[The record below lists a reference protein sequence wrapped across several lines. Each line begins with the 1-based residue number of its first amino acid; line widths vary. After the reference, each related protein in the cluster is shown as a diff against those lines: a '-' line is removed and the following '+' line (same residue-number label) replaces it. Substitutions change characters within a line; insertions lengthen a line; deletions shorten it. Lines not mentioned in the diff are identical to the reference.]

1 MSELPEVLINKP
13 LNRPINQRC
22 STDILQ
28 PTTISQSY
36 CKFVLPQQGILDANS
51 QLHLAQIVVDS
62 ADPTLFTQSYLP
74 TSTGIASCIQRC
86 YMTINGAEVSD
97 VRDLNHYHTYRRL
110 HYSNEYRQ
118 GVSNVH
124 SGGNDT
130 FVGSAGLI
138 DTSASPDSKIAR
150 GFLPPYGSI
159 GRESSE
165 FGISTI
171 DATDLGNPDNAYI
184 QSNDLPK
191 RLISNVA
198 SETPGFL
205 IGLAELIPALI
216 GFQVPLFTIEGEVAI
231 VIEWS
236 PDTWGHRFM
245 YNGSASVGVS
255 DKDNLKS
262 TIVEDEVFLVMDT
275 LYYPELMEEL
285 KDQVYSRG
293 GYSVPYDA
301 VLTQQSFFKYEEN
314 AGTTTKDA
322 QIPLSGKQVK
332 RIVVQKASDQENV
345 VEALTS
351 GYYNSL
357 ALRTG
362 EEYNFRIDN
371 NNVYS
376 IPLKNVSLQ
385 RHEANQVEGIPL
397 VLSSALYSF
406 ENQASQTDG
415 AMNIND
421 RHITTRL
428 CNSHTQSN
436 EIGTQHWIGYKIE
449 NEFGVGHK
457 MSNYPVIYTE
467 KGRLTANDAGTG
479 ATPNRVSNR
488 TIRFFCL
495 YQKVM
500 NINQGIVETIG

>member
-1 MSELPEVLINKP
+1 
-13 LNRPINQRC
+13 
-22 STDILQ
+22 
-28 PTTISQSY
+28 
-36 CKFVLPQQGILDANS
+36 
-51 QLHLAQIVVDS
+51 
-62 ADPTLFTQSYLP
+62 
-74 TSTGIASCIQRC
+74 
-86 YMTINGAEVSD
+86 
-97 VRDLNHYHTYRRL
+97 
-110 HYSNEYRQ
+110 
-118 GVSNVH
+118 
-124 SGGNDT
+124 
-130 FVGSAGLI
+130 
-138 DTSASPDSKIAR
+138 
-150 GFLPPYGSI
+150 
-159 GRESSE
+159 
-165 FGISTI
+165 
-171 DATDLGNPDNAYI
+171 
-184 QSNDLPK
+184 
-191 RLISNVA
+191 
-198 SETPGFL
+198 
-205 IGLAELIPALI
+205 
-216 GFQVPLFTIEGEVAI
+216 
-231 VIEWS
+231 
-236 PDTWGHRFM
+236 M
-245 YNGSASVGVS
+245 YNGNVGVS

-301 VLTQQSFFKYEEN
+301 VLTQQSFFRYNEN
-314 AGTTTKDA
+314 DGEATKDA

-332 RIVVQKASDQENV
+332 RIVVQKATDQSDV
-345 VEALTS
+345 VDGLTC

-385 RHEANQVEGIPL
+385 RHEVNQVEGIPL

-406 ENQASQTDG
+406 ENQANQTNG
-415 AMNIND
+415 SMFLND
-421 RHITTRL
+421 RHLTARL

-467 KGRLTANDAGTG
+467 KATLTLNDAGTG
-479 ATPNRVSNR
+479 ATPNRQSNR